1 MKIFKNLSI
10 FTFIFI
16 ATTVDISSKI
26 KNNIL
31 VKVGDQ
37 IITSFE
43 LENKIKTTLLL
54 TNSEINQNNINS
66 LKGSALKALIDLK
79 LKKDELKKFK
89 IQDNQIA
96 VQEHLSKIAIR
107 LGVRREDL
115 KNLFSEINVD
125 YVLYL
130 DEVKTEFLWQKLIF
144 KIYSRNIVI
153 NESEIKNE
161 LDVLIKK
168 NTNMEIQEFRLSEI
182 EIILN
187 SETEKSKKTEEVY
200 TSIKDS
206 GFANTATNMSTS
218 SSAIN
223 GGDLG
228 WISAPS
234 LSKKF
239 LDAVQNL
246 KVGEISKPIF
256 EANRFLL
263 FKLEDKRVDLKTSDL
278 DKESLE
284 KSLINK
290 KRNELLNLYSSN
302 HLSKKRN
309 LTLIE
314 FK

>member
-54 TNSEINQNNINS
+54 TNSEINQNNINR

-115 KNLFSEINVD
+115 KNLFSEINVN
-125 YVLYL
+125 YLLYL

-153 NESEIKNE
+153 NKSEIKNE

-168 NTNMEIQEFRLSEI
+168 NTNMKIKEFRLSEI

-187 SETEKSKKTEEVY
+187 SETEKSKK
-200 TSIKDS
+200 
-206 GFANTATNMSTS
+206 
-218 SSAIN
+218 
-223 GGDLG
+223 
-228 WISAPS
+228 W
-234 LSKKF
+234 KKF
-239 LDAVQNL
+239 IQV
-246 KVGEISKPIF
+246 
-256 EANRFLL
+256 
-263 FKLEDKRVDLKTSDL
+263 LKTLVSQTQL
-278 DKESLE
+278 Q
-284 KSLINK
+284 I
-290 KRNELLNLYSSN
+290 
-302 HLSKKRN
+302 
-309 LTLIE
+309 
-314 FK
+314 

>member
-54 TNSEINQNNINS
+54 TNSEINQNNINR

-107 LGVRREDL
+107 LGVRKEDL
-115 KNLFSEINVD
+115 KNLFSEINVN
-125 YVLYL
+125 YLLYL

-153 NESEIKNE
+153 NKSEIKNE

-168 NTNMEIQEFRLSEI
+168 NTNMKIQEFRLSEI

-187 SETEKSKKTEEVY
+187 NETEKSKKR
-200 TSIKDS
+200 
-206 GFANTATNMSTS
+206 
-218 SSAIN
+218 
-223 GGDLG
+223 
-228 WISAPS
+228 
-234 LSKKF
+234 KKF
-239 LDAVQNL
+239 IQV
-246 KVGEISKPIF
+246 
-256 EANRFLL
+256 
-263 FKLEDKRVDLKTSDL
+263 LKTLVSQTQL
-278 DKESLE
+278 Q
-284 KSLINK
+284 I
-290 KRNELLNLYSSN
+290 
-302 HLSKKRN
+302 
-309 LTLIE
+309 
-314 FK
+314 

>member
-54 TNSEINQNNINS
+54 TNSEINQNNINR

-115 KNLFSEINVD
+115 KNLFSEINVN
-125 YVLYL
+125 YLLYL

-144 KIYSRNIVI
+144 KIYSRI
-153 NESEIKNE
+153 
-161 LDVLIKK
+161 
-168 NTNMEIQEFRLSEI
+168 
-182 EIILN
+182 
-187 SETEKSKKTEEVY
+187 
-200 TSIKDS
+200 
-206 GFANTATNMSTS
+206 
-218 SSAIN
+218 
-223 GGDLG
+223 
-228 WISAPS
+228 
-234 LSKKF
+234 
-239 LDAVQNL
+239 
-246 KVGEISKPIF
+246 
-256 EANRFLL
+256 
-263 FKLEDKRVDLKTSDL
+263 
-278 DKESLE
+278 
-284 KSLINK
+284 
-290 KRNELLNLYSSN
+290 
-302 HLSKKRN
+302 H
-309 LTLIE
+309 
-314 FK
+314 

>member
-54 TNSEINQNNINS
+54 TNSEINQNNINR

-115 KNLFSEINVD
+115 KNLFSEINVN
-125 YVLYL
+125 YLLYL

-153 NESEIKNE
+153 NKSEIKNE

-168 NTNMEIQEFRLSEI
+168 NTNMKIKEFRLSEI

-187 SETEKSKKTEEVY
+187 SETEKSKKMEEVY

-246 KVGEISKPIF
+246 KVGEISKPII

-278 DKESLE
+278 DRDSLE

>member
-54 TNSEINQNNINS
+54 TNSEINQNNINR

-144 KIYSRNIVI
+144 KIYSRNIAI
-153 NESEIKNE
+153 NKSEIKNE

-168 NTNMEIQEFRLSEI
+168 NKNMKIQEFRLSEI

>member
-54 TNSEINQNNINS
+54 TNSEINQNNINR

-107 LGVRREDL
+107 LGVRKEDL
-115 KNLFSEINVD
+115 KNLFSEINVN
-125 YVLYL
+125 YLLYL

-153 NESEIKNE
+153 NKSEIKNE

-168 NTNMEIQEFRLSEI
+168 NTNMKIQEFRLSEI

-187 SETEKSKKTEEVY
+187 NETEKSKKTEEVY

-246 KVGEISKPIF
+246 EVGEISKPIF

-263 FKLEDKRVDLKTSDL
+263 FKLEDKRVDLKTSNL

>member
-54 TNSEINQNNINS
+54 TNSEINQNNINR